1 MGSKEQSELT
11 KLGLMLTATDESDV
25 DRIDSIVDELCEI
38 AYRNRTPEFVKDIT
52 EEANKLRFQ
61 DFMTGFELHKIKEQL
76 DEICTKLD
84 KITKANK

>member
-38 AYRNRTPEFVKDIT
+38 AYRNRTPEFVKDIVK
-52 EEANKLRFQ
+52 EEERS
-61 DFMTGFELHKIKEQL
+61 D
-76 DEICTKLD
+76 
-84 KITKANK
+84 